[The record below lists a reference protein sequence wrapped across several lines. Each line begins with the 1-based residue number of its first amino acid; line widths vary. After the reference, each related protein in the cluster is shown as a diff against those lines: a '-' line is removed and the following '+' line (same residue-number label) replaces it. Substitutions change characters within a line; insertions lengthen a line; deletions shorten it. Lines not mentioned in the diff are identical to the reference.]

1 MRVFVEESR
10 SSNKVVDFV
19 SRCQSSATEYVPG
32 RNSTFRG
39 ESNDSDH
46 NVSIKAFTESSRI
59 QECILPLCRIIF
71 VIHLSC

>member
-19 SRCQSSATEYVPG
+19 SRCQSSATKYVSG

-46 NVSIKAFTESSRI
+46 DVSIKVFTELSRI
-59 QECILPLCRIIF
+59 QEYVLL
-71 VIHLSC
+71 LSAEEYS